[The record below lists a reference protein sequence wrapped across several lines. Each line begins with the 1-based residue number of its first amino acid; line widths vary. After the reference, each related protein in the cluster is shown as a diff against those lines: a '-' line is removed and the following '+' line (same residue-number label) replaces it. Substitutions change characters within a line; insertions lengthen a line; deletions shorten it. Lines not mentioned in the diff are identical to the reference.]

1 MPDSLITAL
10 AQLSLL
16 FAATA
21 AYLQINKL
29 WQRKHLPAVAE
40 SISLSAILVKLVPL
54 SFFGFY
60 FLSKGEIIGIVDS
73 SIWLVT
79 GIVIAMIGAGFWVPG
94 KRSRGF
100 WRLAMSSLRK
110 ERSELSHLARQVL
123 HPSASRQLLDVL
135 TAMALVDGE
144 LDPREQRLIQP
155 FVDEWGLE
163 LDWSQLITQQQESR
177 SARLVRVRQALTRY
191 LEASPSKAQVGH
203 LGDVLKMLIDADA
216 TRSDEES
223 LAFDE
228 VSGMLAS
235 YLADGDS
242 GTTYA
247 VVIAPQD
254 QAQDEAIGLLLKDV
268 NPREYAGGRGY
279 PVGRF
284 HSTRYAEF
292 ICSQYRAMGFFTVVI
307 TSTPST

>member
-21 AYLQINKL
+21 AYLQLNKL

-110 ERSELSHLARQVL
+110 ERTELSHLARQVL

-191 LEASPSKAQVGH
+191 LEASPG
-203 LGDVLKMLIDADA
+203 
-216 TRSDEES
+216 RSP
-223 LAFDE
+223 
-228 VSGMLAS
+228 G
-235 YLADGDS
+235 
-242 GTTYA
+242 
-247 VVIAPQD
+247 
-254 QAQDEAIGLLLKDV
+254 
-268 NPREYAGGRGY
+268 
-279 PVGRF
+279 
-284 HSTRYAEF
+284 
-292 ICSQYRAMGFFTVVI
+292 
-307 TSTPST
+307 